1 MVFAAVDNIFSF
13 LCCQVQ
19 QVLFVLFDF
28 LKRLLVLVD
37 HLINLYK
44 STKYRN
50 IVEMLFLAKNFFFVV
65 FEAVHQLDTLIF
77 VRKVLN
83 ALYHASSEVVI

>member
-13 LCCQVQ
+13 FCCQVQ

-28 LKRLLVLVD
+28 LKRLLVLVH

-50 IVEMLFLAKNFFFVV
+50 IVEMFFLAKNFFFVV
-65 FEAVHQLDTLIF
+65 FETVHQLDTIIF

-83 ALYHASSEVVI
+83 ALYHASSEIVI